1 MGTACALGVFPLLY
15 ILNFPL
21 GDSGNLFDSRSSQS
35 ATELALGI
43 IVSFCGGILANT
55 TGPNIRA
62 VLLNVNTPETRG
74 TAFSIYNL
82 MDDLGKGFGP
92 LIVAI
97 LIEEV
102 GRTSALNISVI
113 FWFISGT
120 IIASMAF
127 TIQNDLG
134 SMEKQL
140 IQATVNTNTV
150 GASMMTE
157 VDKSKLLTGTRT
169 LSDDNDIDV
178 EMAQDKALL
187 PVVSDEYKNRKR
199 IE

>member
-1 MGTACALGVFPLLY
+1 MGTACALGVLPLLY

-43 IVSFCGGILANT
+43 IVSFCGGILANA

-97 LIEEV
+97 FIEDM
-102 GRTSALNISVI
+102 GRTSALNLSII

-120 IIASMAF
+120 IIATMAF

-134 SMEKQL
+134 NMEKQL
-140 IQATVNTNTV
+140 IQATTNTNNNPP
-150 GASMMTE
+150 MTE
-157 VDKSKLLTGTRT
+157 VDKSKLTLINTRI
-169 LSDDNDIDV
+169 LSDDVIDV
-178 EMAQDKALL
+178 EMTHDKALL
-187 PVVSDEYKNRKR
+187 PVVSDEYTSRKR